1 MVMRKLLLVSL
12 GVMVGGCA
20 STWERNFEPRAEVP
34 AASRAPAG
42 VVVREV
48 PWNRLEKAHTEL
60 AAMLEGSDVH
70 WDEWPEDRKREA
82 DAKLIKAL
90 QISEDPAQVEI
101 VGRSSFKTTD
111 KVRPTDG
118 SLEKFAASV
127 GADYAIWA
135 DKYLGKADKVV
146 QEPVRETGFRPTR
159 YYDRSRGRYTTR
171 HEFDDWTTYVPVV
184 VRADETA
191 WVVYFLRR
199 TGQ

>member
-20 STWERNFEPRAEVP
+20 STWERNYESRAGVP
-34 AASRAPAG
+34 AAETRPAR

-60 AAMLEGSDVH
+60 AAMLESSDVH
-70 WDEWPEDRKREA
+70 WDEWPESKKREA

-90 QISEDPAQVEI
+90 QISDDPDTVEI

-111 KVRPTDG
+111 KVRPDDG
-118 SLEKFAASV
+118 SLEKFAAEV
-127 GADYAIWA
+127 GADYAIWT
-135 DKYLGKADKVV
+135 DKYVGKADKVV
-146 QEPVRETGFRPTR
+146 QEPVRESGFRPTR
-159 YYDRSRGRYTTR
+159 YYDRSRGRYRER
-171 HEFDDWTTYVPVV
+171 HEFNDWTTYVPVV

-191 WVVYFLRR
+191 WVVYYLRT
-199 TGQ
+199 TGR